1 MKNKNYHFLILLS
14 SFLLL
19 FSSCRLYNLEQK
31 MPAEDQEWLSIVRY
45 TITPQERKIFI
56 ELPSS
61 EREEFKEEFW
71 KKRDPYPT
79 TEENEFKTEYYKRI
93 EHANKYFVGGRPGY
107 LQDRGR
113 IHILFGPPS
122 QKSRYPGGSPP
133 YEIWYYGQ
141 FPIIF
146 QDIYYNG
153 DYQLL
158 TTNVAILHE
167 IGTALATIRKG
178 QEKQIAEYEAGKALF
193 DADLRMEKSAGNE
206 AVLSIEIPYKKIWFT
221 AAEEK
226 TIKTTLELSLELLD
240 PNQETVWQYQKDYLV
255 SLTEVELQKKINEV
269 FSIKIPIP
277 FTKGKYSVLLGIIN
291 KTGEEE
297 IKKTLSFEI

>member
-1 MKNKNYHFLILLS
+1 MKNKNYHFLILLF

-19 FSSCRLYNLEQK
+19 LSSCRLYNLEK
-31 MPAEDQEWLSIVRY
+31 KLPPEDQEWLSVVRY
-45 TITPQERKIFI
+45 TITPEERKIFI
-56 ELPSS
+56 ELPRS
-61 EREEFKEEFW
+61 ERKKFKEEFW
-71 KKRDPYPT
+71 KKRDPFPT
-79 TEENEFKTEYYKRI
+79 TEDNEFKTEYYRRI
-93 EHANKYFVGGRPGY
+93 EYANKYFAGGRPGY

-113 IHILFGPPS
+113 IYILFGPPS
-122 QKSRYPGGSPP
+122 QKSRYPGSSPP

-146 QDIYYNG
+146 EDRYYNG
-153 DYQLL
+153 DYQLV
-158 TTNVAILHE
+158 TTNIAILHE
-167 IGTALATIRKG
+167 IGSALATIRKG
-178 QEKQIAEYEAGKALF
+178 QEKQIAEYDAGKALF
-193 DADLRMEKSAGNE
+193 DVDLKIEKSAGNE

-221 AAEEK
+221 AKDETLE
-226 TIKTTLELSLELLD
+226 TTLELSLELLD

-297 IKKTLSFEI
+297 IKKTLSLEI

>member
-1 MKNKNYHFLILLS
+1 MKNKNYHFLILLI

-19 FSSCRLYNLEQK
+19 LSSCRLYNLEK
-31 MPAEDQEWLSIVRY
+31 KLPPKDQEWLSVVRY
-45 TITPQERKIFI
+45 TITPEERKVFI
-56 ELPSS
+56 ELPRS
-61 EREEFKEEFW
+61 EREKFKEEFW

-79 TEENEFKTEYYKRI
+79 TEDNEFKTEYYRRI
-93 EHANKYFVGGRPGY
+93 EYANKYFVGGRPGY

-113 IHILFGPPS
+113 IYILFGPPS

-146 QDIYYNG
+146 EDRYYNG
-153 DYQLL
+153 DYQLV
-158 TTNVAILHE
+158 TTNLAILHE
-167 IGTALATIRKG
+167 IGSALATIRKG
-178 QEKQIAEYEAGKALF
+178 QEKQIAEYDAGKALF
-193 DADLRMEKSAGNE
+193 DVDLKIEKSAGNE

-221 AAEEK
+221 AKDETLE
-226 TIKTTLELSLELLD
+226 TTLELSLEVLD
-240 PNQETVWQYQKDYLV
+240 SNQETVWQYQKDHFI
-255 SLTEVELQKKINEV
+255 SLTEIELQKKINETY
-269 FSIKIPIP
+269 SIQIPIP
-277 FTKGKYSVLLGIIN
+277 FTKGKYSLLLVIIN